1 MDRRDKYCPYCM
13 SRLSEEGPCPSCGL
27 TSGTY
32 MPMPHHL
39 PPGTVL
45 MDRYLVGRVLGE
57 GGFGITYIGCD
68 LKLELKVA
76 IKEYFPTTWVSRH
89 ADVSQEVHCYA
100 GAQGNYDKGRRR
112 FLYEARTMAKMDKQ
126 PEIVSVRDF
135 FEANNTVYIVME
147 YIDGTTFKELVTQR
161 GGRIPAGELLHMIEP
176 LFSALGAMHSAGLIH
191 RDISP
196 DNLMLERGAVRLL
209 DFGCAR
215 ESAQGDE
222 TMTITL
228 KHGYAPIEQYQ
239 HKGQGPWTDV
249 YGLSATIYYCLTG
262 KTPPQA
268 LDRLLDDDL
277 IRPRSLGV
285 DLTEKQ
291 ERALLR
297 GMGIKQHQRFQNV
310 EELHTALYEGV
321 FPLAEDG
328 GAPEQTQDLDTGAEK
343 QEEPDAAAETGA
355 DAPRGGK
362 KPARRLYLG
371 LAAAAAALLILALAL
386 IPRGGEDVTVPSAL
400 PTAAGTAPAQ
410 TPEAEALPDFDSL
423 FANAVTAGPE
433 DILTLLENGSVGA
446 ISISDDCFIG
456 GSTVIDKPVHIPE
469 GASLDIRNIITL
481 GENAVLW
488 VEGAVTG
495 MDGALIAGEGRLV
508 AAAGCDIG
516 AAVCLQEGR
525 LLAGP
530 DGELGA
536 LNGSVYTIP
545 ALPADAVSVSNID
558 ELSQALAM
566 GSPVLVEGDIE
577 LTSDVEARSAVYVAG
592 GASLSG
598 EGKLLMNGAPFV
610 NRGTVGCN
618 VWLGW
623 GEDAVFVN
631 EGSVSSAEV
640 WLDEGAGFAVN
651 RGELLPTGQVVLFRD
666 FINFGSVSLDAEGS
680 AVTSDGA
687 LTINAGTIDVQQ
699 GAYEPMGP
707 VFNCGTLRVA
717 GYMNNSNYLTNDGEL
732 RVAAGGHLDNLGVI
746 DMYDGSPLLAVE
758 EGAELNSYAGVI
770 LHRDQTVI
778 EGRIEGPVW
787 GVDFSLIDGDAER
800 AYVGSEEELLAAL
813 ADPAVECVV
822 INGGVRFTQPRTF
835 TKTVYIEGGGSLL
848 VPSGMSL
855 TVDGTVLCVNGVLYC
870 DDLTVRSGGMAEFLC
885 DWRGMGD
892 GGRLTLEDGSWA
904 YTRHSSLSFTEVSL
918 GQGSMLVYNNGSSI
932 SLRSAEI
939 SGGTLAIAG
948 DGAELQQL
956 TADISSGGRMINVAP
971 VNVAAGELSIA
982 GGSLMFMNDDFAL
995 DAGRLE
1001 VDAESTLVLRP
1012 RLALGAEAVLENRGV
1027 VSVEGYVHCTEIAG
1041 VLENYGELRLGMP
1054 VVVRGGLVNEG
1065 TIVTNDRSWSIRL
1078 EGGELSGSGGFRPFE

>member
-321 FPLAEDG
+321 FP
-328 GAPEQTQDLDTGAEK
+328 PEPPK
-343 QEEPDAAAETGA
+343 PEPPEPPEPPTPPQPPQPA
-355 DAPRGGK
+355 K

-423 FANAVTAGPE
+423 FADAVTAGPE

-456 GSTVIDKPVHIPE
+456 SSTVIDKPVHIPE

-566 GSPVLVEGDIE
+566 GSSVLVEGDIE

-592 GASLSG
+592 GAALSG
-598 EGKLLMNGAPFV
+598 EGKLLMSGAPFV
-610 NRGTVGCN
+610 NRGTVSCN

-939 SGGTLAIAG
+939 SGGTLAIAAG
-948 DGAELQQL
+948 MDVPQL

-1001 VDAESTLVLRP
+1001 VDAESVLVLRP

-1027 VSVEGYVHCTEIAG
+1027 VSFEGYVHCTEIAG
-1041 VLENYGELRLGMP
+1041 VLENYGELRLGNP
-1054 VVVRGGLVNEG
+1054 VTVRGGLVNEG

>member
-1 MDRRDKYCPYCM
+1 M
-13 SRLSEEGPCPSCGL
+13 
-27 TSGTY
+27 
-32 MPMPHHL
+32 
-39 PPGTVL
+39 
-45 MDRYLVGRVLGE
+45 
-57 GGFGITYIGCD
+57 
-68 LKLELKVA
+68 
-76 IKEYFPTTWVSRH
+76 
-89 ADVSQEVHCYA
+89 
-100 GAQGNYDKGRRR
+100 
-112 FLYEARTMAKMDKQ
+112 
-126 PEIVSVRDF
+126 
-135 FEANNTVYIVME
+135 
-147 YIDGTTFKELVTQR
+147 
-161 GGRIPAGELLHMIEP
+161 
-176 LFSALGAMHSAGLIH
+176 
-191 RDISP
+191 
-196 DNLMLERGAVRLL
+196 
-209 DFGCAR
+209 
-215 ESAQGDE
+215 
-222 TMTITL
+222 
-228 KHGYAPIEQYQ
+228 
-239 HKGQGPWTDV
+239 
-249 YGLSATIYYCLTG
+249 
-262 KTPPQA
+262 
-268 LDRLLDDDL
+268 
-277 IRPRSLGV
+277 
-285 DLTEKQ
+285 
-291 ERALLR
+291 
-297 GMGIKQHQRFQNV
+297 
-310 EELHTALYEGV
+310 
-321 FPLAEDG
+321 
-328 GAPEQTQDLDTGAEK
+328 
-343 QEEPDAAAETGA
+343 
-355 DAPRGGK
+355 
-362 KPARRLYLG
+362 
-371 LAAAAAALLILALAL
+371 
-386 IPRGGEDVTVPSAL
+386 PSAL

-423 FANAVTAGPE
+423 FADAVTAGPE
-433 DILTLLENGSVGA
+433 DILSLLENGSVGA

-456 GSTVIDKPVHIPE
+456 SSTVIDKPVHIPE

-495 MDGALIAGEGRLV
+495 MHGALIAGEGRLV

-566 GSPVLVEGDIE
+566 GSSVLVEGDIE

-592 GASLSG
+592 GAALSG
-598 EGKLLMNGAPFV
+598 EGKLLMSGAPFV
-610 NRGTVGCN
+610 NRGTVSCN

-666 FINFGSVSLDAEGS
+666 FINLGSVSLDAEGS
-680 AVTSDGA
+680 VVTSDGA
-687 LTINAGTIDVQQ
+687 LTINTGTIDVQQ
-699 GAYEPMGP
+699 GAYQPMGP

-717 GYMNNSNYLTNDGEL
+717 GYMENSGYLTNDGEL
-732 RVAAGGHLDNLGVI
+732 RVAAGGYMDNIGVI

-885 DWRGMGD
+885 DWRGLGD

-939 SGGTLAIAG
+939 SGGTLAIAAG
-948 DGAELQQL
+948 MDVPQL

-1027 VSVEGYVHCTEIAG
+1027 VSFEGLNAVYCTEIAG
-1041 VLENYGELRLGMP
+1041 VLENYGELRLGNP
-1054 VVVRGGLVNEG
+1054 VTVRGGLVNEG

>member
-1 MDRRDKYCPYCM
+1 M
-13 SRLSEEGPCPSCGL
+13 
-27 TSGTY
+27 
-32 MPMPHHL
+32 
-39 PPGTVL
+39 
-45 MDRYLVGRVLGE
+45 
-57 GGFGITYIGCD
+57 
-68 LKLELKVA
+68 
-76 IKEYFPTTWVSRH
+76 
-89 ADVSQEVHCYA
+89 
-100 GAQGNYDKGRRR
+100 
-112 FLYEARTMAKMDKQ
+112 
-126 PEIVSVRDF
+126 
-135 FEANNTVYIVME
+135 
-147 YIDGTTFKELVTQR
+147 
-161 GGRIPAGELLHMIEP
+161 
-176 LFSALGAMHSAGLIH
+176 
-191 RDISP
+191 
-196 DNLMLERGAVRLL
+196 
-209 DFGCAR
+209 
-215 ESAQGDE
+215 
-222 TMTITL
+222 
-228 KHGYAPIEQYQ
+228 
-239 HKGQGPWTDV
+239 
-249 YGLSATIYYCLTG
+249 
-262 KTPPQA
+262 
-268 LDRLLDDDL
+268 
-277 IRPRSLGV
+277 
-285 DLTEKQ
+285 
-291 ERALLR
+291 
-297 GMGIKQHQRFQNV
+297 
-310 EELHTALYEGV
+310 
-321 FPLAEDG
+321 
-328 GAPEQTQDLDTGAEK
+328 
-343 QEEPDAAAETGA
+343 
-355 DAPRGGK
+355 
-362 KPARRLYLG
+362 
-371 LAAAAAALLILALAL
+371 
-386 IPRGGEDVTVPSAL
+386 PSAL

-566 GSPVLVEGDIE
+566 GSSVLVEGDIE
-577 LTSDVEARSAVYVAG
+577 LTSNVEARSAVYVAG

-651 RGELLPTGQVVLFRD
+651 RGELLPTGQVALFRD

-680 AVTSDGA
+680 VVTSDGA
-687 LTINAGTIDVQQ
+687 LTINTGTIDVQQ
-699 GAYEPMGP
+699 GAYQPMGP

-717 GYMNNSNYLTNDGEL
+717 GYMENSGYLTNDGEL
-732 RVAAGGHLDNLGVI
+732 RVAAGGYLDNMGVI

-939 SGGTLAIAG
+939 SGGTLAIAAG
-948 DGAELQQL
+948 MDVPQL
-956 TADISSGGRMINVAP
+956 TADISSGGCMINVAP

-1012 RLALGAEAVLENRGV
+1012 RLMLGAVAVLENRGV
-1027 VSVEGYVHCTEIAG
+1027 VSCEGTNDVYCTELGG